1 LKPASESP
9 SFPPA
14 EPESADPQRARVS
27 FHKGTVRTIA
37 TYHSDQ
43 SSAVSTAESDESVE
57 LRDAPTASTDS
68 DIGALLTTLLFSSG
82 ACLTSVLTPRICFF
96 IVGVRQASL
105 ASLRGPTRRQQ
116 LTMHSAGAT
125 TGTSPGA
132 LVRVEKVAYIELS
145 ARILRKTRLFAGY
158 MNHLFYFSYEKGLL
172 FRLVRGVVYGR
183 PALDIQMIHGT
194 CDISDR
200 RDVVTKAEMASMLR
214 VMQQA
219 QREQG
224 EYASGSAVGVPGELS
239 YREIIGVAMSGR
251 DEGVST
257 CTSSPASASRGESDA
272 LLSPSPDRSGSKQ
285 KYPLPHSRACRK
297 YSRLM
302 LLALL
307 STLMLQMVLC
317 LLCSAFFARA
327 FLLEWR
333 RYHPYGSSGVLNRAT
348 MAVPT
353 TVAGENN
360 TEQQGPPSCASVD
373 SLRIHT
379 DSLVF

>member
-1 LKPASESP
+1 MY
-9 SFPPA
+9 
-14 EPESADPQRARVS
+14 SA
-27 FHKGTVRTIA
+27 G
-37 TYHSDQ
+37 
-43 SSAVSTAESDESVE
+43 
-57 LRDAPTASTDS
+57 TASGTS
-68 DIGALLTTLLFSSG
+68 SGTSSG
-82 ACLTSVLTPRICFF
+82 ALTRI
-96 IVGVRQASL
+96 
-105 ASLRGPTRRQQ
+105 
-116 LTMHSAGAT
+116 
-125 TGTSPGA
+125 
-132 LVRVEKVAYIELS
+132 EKVAYIELS

-200 RDVVTKAEMASMLR
+200 REVAARAEMASMLR

-224 EYASGSAVGVPGELS
+224 GYAGSGAAAGQGELN
-239 YREIIGVAMSGR
+239 YQEIVGVAMSGR
-251 DEGVST
+251 DESVG
-257 CTSSPASASRGESDA
+257 TSPIPTASSGESDA
-272 LLSPSPDRSGSKQ
+272 LLSPSPDRSAIQ
-285 KYPLPHSRACRK
+285 TRYPYPHSRACRK

-307 STLMLQMVLC
+307 STLMLHMVLC

-327 FLLEWR
+327 FFLEWR
-333 RYHPYGSSGVLNRAT
+333 RYHPYASAGVLSRAT
-348 MAVPT
+348 MAVPAADT
-353 TVAGENN
+353 GVNY

-379 DSLVF
+379 DSLIF